1 VTPRWKRR
9 KRHAASR
16 ARKLAAMLSVCA
28 FVAIGQAINLAA
40 PAVSTAHNGA
50 LVQSA
55 GSHTSLLSASKRSA
69 TVSAAPRT
77 TKAVTS
83 THAG

>member
-16 ARKLAAMLSVCA
+16 ARKLAAVLSVCA

-40 PAVSTAHNGA
+40 PGVSTAHNGA
-50 LVQSA
+50 FVQSA
-55 GSHTSLLSASKRSA
+55 GSHPSLLSASKRSA
-69 TVSAAPRT
+69 TVSAALRAN
-77 TKAVTS
+77 KAVTS

>member
-1 VTPRWKRR
+1 VTPRGKRR

-16 ARKLAAMLSVCA
+16 ARKLAALLSVCA
-28 FVAIGQAINLAA
+28 FVAIGQAIDLAA
-40 PAVSTAHNGA
+40 PAVSTVHNA
-50 LVQSA
+50 AVVKSA
-55 GSHTSLLSASKRSA
+55 GSHSSLLSASKRSA
-69 TVSAAPRT
+69 TVSAPPRT

>member
-16 ARKLAAMLSVCA
+16 ARKLTAVLSVCA

-40 PAVSTAHNGA
+40 PAVSTARNGA
-50 LVQSA
+50 LMQSA
-55 GSHTSLLSASKRSA
+55 GSRTSLLSASKRSA

-77 TKAVTS
+77 TKAAS
-83 THAG
+83 ANAG

>member
-1 VTPRWKRR
+1 MTPRRKRR

-16 ARKLAAMLSVCA
+16 ARKLTAVLSVFA

-40 PAVSTAHNGA
+40 PTASTAHTGA
-50 LVQSA
+50 VAQSA
-55 GSHTSLLSASKRSA
+55 VSHTSLLSASKRSA
-69 TVSAAPRT
+69 TVPAAPRT